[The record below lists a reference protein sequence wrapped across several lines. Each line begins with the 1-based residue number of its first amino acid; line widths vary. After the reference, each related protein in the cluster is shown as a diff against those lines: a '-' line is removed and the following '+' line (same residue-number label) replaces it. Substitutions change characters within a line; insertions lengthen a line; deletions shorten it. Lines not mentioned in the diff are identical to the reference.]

1 MSVPVTKVE
10 FAFTQTAGIY
20 QYVDATS
27 YTRSVDIS
35 RGIMRETD
43 TFQAGSCTIVFDNN
57 KRDFDPSYAS
67 GAFSGEVKPQAAVR
81 VTSGNQVIFV
91 GFVDSW
97 SFDYQIVA
105 DATATLVAYDSISR
119 LSKNLLPAI
128 TWTAEKTDVRVGRVL
143 DRGEVAWPSSAR
155 QVSPGIISLG
165 TDTVTDGTSAWD
177 YIQQVAQTEGG
188 AAFIAG
194 NGDVVFKGEPSAE
207 VPSSVVTYRTNLATM
222 PSVESATL
230 SVASTAWTATRSST
244 TAKYG
249 TYSAYQTTFT
259 DPADPTGGSVTGIK
273 YYDSS
278 GTIKKNTTYTVS
290 VWVHNISSTLAD
302 VNLFV
307 SCLNVG
313 TDFMTDYAT
322 TKTRI
327 NSSNGWTRISV
338 TYTPKTSKPLLV
350 FLTHSA
356 FETPEIRAD
365 GLLIEA
371 SPYLDEYF
379 DGTNKPTNT
388 SNITYTSAW
397 NGTANLSSSQLTI
410 TTVYSASI
418 NNSIVLGDAGG
429 TAIPYTDVRV
439 VYASETL
446 YTNVNVVST
455 AGTTYSQ
462 SNAAN
467 GTAYGIRTL
476 TIDPSLAPDAT
487 NSQALA
493 NYLLDIYDNPQLRFD
508 SISVALESLQA
519 VDQVKVLDTDVWDAA
534 SITYTPSAVGSA
546 ISAYQRIVGVN
557 HTITPDTHHTTF
569 NLAEFG
575 NKFRLDSANFGVLDT
590 NVLGY

>member
-1 MSVPVTKVE
+1 MPVTKVE
-10 FAFTQTAGIY
+10 LAFTQTSPGVYDY
-20 QYVDATS
+20 QDATS
-27 YTRSVDIS
+27 YTRSVEIS

-43 TFQAGSCTIVFDNN
+43 TFQAGSCSIVFDNN
-57 KRDFDPSYAS
+57 KRDFDPSYSTGSFYAHI
-67 GAFSGEVKPQAAVR
+67 KPQASVR

-105 DATATLVAYDSISR
+105 DATATAVAYDSVSR

-143 DRGEVAWPSSAR
+143 DRSEVAWSATAR
-155 QVSPGIISLG
+155 QISPGVISLG
-165 TDTVTDGTSAWD
+165 TDTVSDGTTAWD
-177 YIQQVAQTEGG
+177 YIQTVAQAEGG
-188 AAFIAG
+188 AAFVAG

-207 VPSSVVTYRTNLATM
+207 VPASAVTYRTNLCEM

-230 SVASTAWTATRSST
+230 ISTNGTWTATRYSGLS
-244 TAKYG
+244 KYG
-249 TYSAYQTTFT
+249 TFSARQTTFS
-259 DPADPTGGSVTGIK
+259 DPTDPTGGTVYGSM
-273 YYDSS
+273 YYDSRS
-278 GTIKKNTTYTVS
+278 SFWKKNTTYT
-290 VWVHNISSTLAD
+290 ISAWIYNNVTPTPSTVTMYVSTL
-302 VNLFV
+302 NK
-307 SCLNVG
+307 G
-313 TDFMTDYAT
+313 IDFMTDFAST
-322 TKTRI
+322 SVTQTL
-327 NSSNGWTRISV
+327 SAGWTRVSV
-338 TYTPKTSKPLLV
+338 TYTPKTTKPLMIFFAGTQYTTDFHV
-350 FLTHSA
+350 
-356 FETPEIRAD
+356 D

-388 SNITYTSAW
+388 SDITYTSAW

-410 TTVYSASI
+410 TTTYSSSI
-418 NNSIVLGDAGG
+418 KNSIVLGDAGG

-446 YTNVNVVST
+446 YTNVNVVAT
-455 AGTTYSQ
+455 NGTTYSQ

-476 TIDPSLAPDAT
+476 TIDPSLVPDAT
-487 NSQALA
+487 NGQALA

-519 VDQVKVLDTDVWDAA
+519 ADQVKVLDTDIWDAA

-557 HTITPDTHHTTF
+557 HTITPETHHTTF

-575 NKFRLDSANFGVLDT
+575 NKFRLDSVNFGHLDQ